1 MHWRLNLHI
10 ITNIFSIN
18 PTCHFFIFKLIYSNL
33 FCNLER
39 ISTPSLIKHENN
51 VHYIHVLIILFDFF
65 MNCEQNGTIWNK
77 VFLENQHSFIILKIP
92 VKWLDA
98 IIVISKFQT
107 YQAVNFT
114 ICQYWFSWS
123 PCCFYTP
130 VNLSLNGSNIFL
142 SVNLKRFCTQ
152 LLLTVAFKDICYIKI
167 PHNMAQRRAFSAVD

>member
-39 ISTPSLIKHENN
+39 MSTPLIKHENN
-51 VHYIHVLIILFDFF
+51 VHYIHVLIILL
-65 MNCEQNGTIWNK
+65 QNGTIWNK

-107 YQAVNFT
+107 YQAYQTYMLILIFLV
-114 ICQYWFSWS
+114 
-123 PCCFYTP
+123 PVLFYTP

-142 SVNLKRFCTQ
+142 SVNLKRFCAQ

-167 PHNMAQRRAFSAVD
+167 PHNVAQRRAFSAVD